1 MKKRGCRK
9 EWGLPDPVISKPD
22 KAVLPEKKLVLDHF
36 VELILD
42 QHFLVLDVVA
52 LKGGVGNDTALDKML
67 ETHKLAKLALKVESV
82 TFLCDQIY
90 IAFAL
95 IDNRKEF
102 VDIYITE
109 RPYCTHKKS
118 SFQNTLYPGIRK

>member
-1 MKKRGCRK
+1 MKKRRCRK

-22 KAVLPEKKLVLDHF
+22 KAVLPEKKLVLDHL
-36 VELILD
+36 VKLILD
-42 QHFLVLDVVA
+42 QNFFVLDVVA
-52 LKGGVGNDTALDKML
+52 LECGIGNDTALDELL
-67 ETHKLAKLALKVESV
+67 ETHQLAELALEVELV
-82 TFLCDQIY
+82 AFLRYQIY

-109 RPYCTHKKS
+109 RPYCTHKES
-118 SFQNTLYPGIRK
+118 SFQNTLHPGIRK